1 MIGHVPA
8 RKSLKVDTSLP
19 GGSVPGEDP
28 SSLGELGH
36 SGPFPGEDFGFAL
49 SVKGRVLSK
58 GTA

>member
-8 RKSLKVDTSLP
+8 HKSLKVDTSLP

-28 SSLGELGH
+28 SSLGSQFIQG
-36 SGPFPGEDFGFAL
+36 FPGEDFGFAL
-49 SVKGRVLSK
+49 SVKGMVLSR